1 MLRLWLL
8 PVISS
13 LVASFGCASAAKRS
27 EACVWP
33 CLQAFLTR
41 LHSQVSQRRTP
52 VLVRVSA
59 RVHLHGLDTPALHL
73 HFSETWT
80 NLPKLAGINQWYRYC
95 NTFSFQQN
103 QFNTINTCSFPIVKR
118 VRTPCETS
126 PGRFG
131 TTSSTGALG
140 LAQKQRAFLELPA
153 LHSLPLA
160 LLSVSELLPNVSEVS
175 ISDADA
181 PGHRLHPLQLYPSRT
196 CSELNCKSSAL

>member
-80 NLPKLAGINQWYRYC
+80 NLPKLAGINGIGILIRFLS
-95 NTFSFQQN
+95 NKTNS
-103 QFNTINTCSFPIVKR
+103 ILSLHVLFPWSREFGRLVKLR
-118 VRTPCETS
+118 QEDSVP
-126 PGRFG
+126 
-131 TTSSTGALG
+131 L
-140 LAQKQRAFLELPA
+140 LLPEHLA
-153 LHSLPLA
+153 LHRSNV
-160 LLSVSELLPNVSEVS
+160 LS
-175 ISDADA
+175 
-181 PGHRLHPLQLYPSRT
+181 
-196 CSELNCKSSAL
+196 